1 MKQQRQKT
9 YNDDDLMFSIRDGY
23 YVSRID
29 DDSLLFQLYIDDIG
43 LTNPIGAKKDKHK
56 MTMIY
61 FSLEDVPDQYRLQLK
76 NIHLLGICDVS
87 RLKIKLFRQL
97 YANSTKRSLD
107 AA

>member
-1 MKQQRQKT
+1 MKQQRQTT
-9 YNDDDLMFSIRDGY
+9 YNDDDLMFSFRDGD

-29 DDSLLFQLYIDDIG
+29 DDSLFLQLYIDDIG

-61 FSLEDVPDQYRLQLK
+61 FTLEDVPDQYRLQLE

-87 RLKIKLFRQL
+87 LLKFSIGC
-97 YANSTKRSLD
+97 SS
-107 AA
+107 